1 MYFKRLLLFS
11 LLLIVFSLGVSP
23 NQTQGFAATQTHIN
37 PNVQDMIDQVDAD
50 MLYNLISNLS
60 GEQPISIGGEPYT
73 IQTRYA
79 FSGEPIEKAAQYL
92 YEHYE
97 NLGLDADYH
106 EFTYNDQVLSNV
118 VAEKVGTVF
127 PERILLITSHYDDVP
142 SSPPAPGA
150 DDDASG
156 TAAVMIAAEIL
167 SKYEFGCT
175 LRFVNFNAEEA
186 GLIGSDR
193 YAKQAYCA
201 GEDLRGILNLDMIAW
216 NTADSPKEM
225 DLHHLPSNPE
235 SFEIA
240 KLFEQVVEDYS
251 LGIEPTFA
259 SPITSASDHASFWR
273 YGFPAILASEDL
285 DDFNPYWHTRSDRLA
300 NLQDFE
306 YYTEMVRA
314 SVGTFANMGCLVENG
329 WGIVSGKVSEKGTQ
343 APIEGAAISLYNPEW
358 GYTFMTYSDQDGNS
372 QLSALDGLHNISADG
387 IGYSNTPAGDVRVL
401 HDQTLSVNIEMEA
414 VSEYANFLPL
424 STNEVPPLPGCP

>member
-1 MYFKRLLLFS
+1 MYFKRPLLFS
-11 LLLIVFSLGVSP
+11 LLLIIFSLGIPP
-23 NQTQGFAATQTHIN
+23 NRTQGFATTETIN
-37 PNVQDMIDQVDAD
+37 NPLLQEMIDQVDAD
-50 MLYNLISNLS
+50 MLSNLIGSLS
-60 GEQPISIGGEPYT
+60 GEQPVTINGEPYT

-79 FSGEPIEKAAQYL
+79 LSGEPIEKAAQYL
-92 YEHYE
+92 SEYYE
-97 NLGLDADYH
+97 NLGLDADFH
-106 EFTYNDQVLSNV
+106 EFTYNDQILSNV

-156 TAAVMIAAEIL
+156 TVAVMIVAEIL
-167 SKYEFGCT
+167 NQYEFGCT

-201 GEDLRGILNLDMIAW
+201 GDDLRGILNLDMIAW
-216 NTADSPKEM
+216 NTVDSPKEM
-225 DLHHLPSNPE
+225 DLHHLPSNLE

-251 LGIEPTFA
+251 LELEPTFA

-285 DDFNPYWHTRSDRLA
+285 DDFNPHWHTRSDRLE
-300 NLQDFE
+300 NLEDFE
-306 YYTEMVRA
+306 YYVEMVKA
-314 SVGTFANMGCLVENG
+314 SVGTFASMGCLVENG
-329 WGIVSGKVSEKGTQ
+329 WGSVSGKVSEKGTQ
-343 APIEGAAISLYNPEW
+343 APVEGAAIFLFNPEW
-358 GYTFMTYSDQDGNS
+358 GYTFMTYSDKDGNY
-372 QLSALDGLHNISADG
+372 QLSALDGLHNISADR
-387 IGYSNTPAGDVRVL
+387 IGYSYTEAADVHVL
-401 HDQTLSVNIEMEA
+401 HDQTLRVDIEMEA
-414 VSEYANFLPL
+414 VSEYATYLPVAG
-424 STNEVPPLPGCP
+424 NEVPPLPGCP